1 MGFAYAS
8 AAPGSGGGSGGEQTR
23 YARDKFDITA
33 PWTSGFSL
41 AMSETPVDE
50 DGIDVWF
57 QGLWLSPDDWNF
69 VGSTIVLLF
78 SFDPSTDTATGTA
91 QIFIEYPYLLP

>member
-8 AAPGSGGGSGGEQTR
+8 AAPGSGGSGGEQMR
-23 YARDKFDITA
+23 FARDVFNETA
-33 PWTSGFSL
+33 PWVSGFSL
-41 AMSETPVDE
+41 ALSQTPVDE

-69 VGSTIVLLF
+69 VGASIVLLF
-78 SFDPSTDTATGTA
+78 SFDPATDTETGTA